1 LWIAGIGFVERFIA
15 RIFNG
20 GIMRKIKGFTLV
32 ELLVV
37 IAIIAL
43 LMGVLLPALNR
54 ARAMGRRIVCTN
66 HLKTLM
72 TANFVYSQTYDGK
85 FLPISYLGYGATG
98 SSAWTQVNWPDNRAF
113 NNIIA
118 KNRRQNAST
127 SFGNYAWPKE
137 YLCPDDEI
145 SRNLNNA
152 SGSSNVSLSYG
163 YNLTEFIKGGDPM
176 DPRSWVTWP
185 TPAAP
190 CSIGQDASAMK
201 NTSGKLAF
209 TDSIDWWVAWW
220 PGADYTI
227 GWDVLHQATIAQ
239 YKGSVPRV
247 DGPTI
252 YRHSEGANVAFY
264 DGHVSYLKKEEIF
277 VRTDYS
283 ATPKRPGIWV
293 SNLGLYLKW
302 HP

>member
-37 IAIIAL
+37 IAIIAM
-43 LMGVLLPALNR
+43 LMAVLLPALNK
-54 ARAMGRRIVCTN
+54 ARAMARRIVCSN

-72 TANFVYSQTYDGK
+72 TANFVYSQTYDGQ
-85 FLPISYLGYGATG
+85 FLPISYLAYGATG
-98 SSAWTQVNWPDNRAF
+98 SSAWTQVNWPVNRAF

-118 KNRRQNAST
+118 KGKRQNAPS
-127 SFGNYAWPKE
+127 SVGDYAWPKE
-137 YLCPDDEI
+137 YLCPDDDI
-145 SRNLNNA
+145 SKNLNNA
-152 SGSSNVSLSYG
+152 LLSSNVSLSYG
-163 YNLTEFIKGGDPM
+163 YNLTEFIRSGDPT
-176 DPRSWVTWP
+176 DPRGWVTYP

-190 CSIGQDASAMK
+190 CSIGHYASSVKRAPE
-201 NTSGKLAF
+201 KLAF
-209 TDSIDWWVAWW
+209 VDSIDWWVAWW

-264 DGHVSYLKKEEIF
+264 DGHVSYMKKQEIF
-277 VRTDYS
+277 VQADHN
-283 ATPKRPGIWV
+283 ATPKRPGMWV
-293 SNLGLYLKW
+293 SDLGLYYKY
-302 HP
+302 H